1 MQPTINDFSQHHR
14 FSSLS
19 LQIEFAT
26 AKSTLIALNGASKAK
41 NVSKITIIF
50 YVSSVVVC
58 TVSTFSEL
66 V

>member
-26 AKSTLIALNGASKAK
+26 AALNRASKAK

-58 TVSTFSEL
+58 TVGTFSEL
-66 V
+66 VTGVA